1 MPLRKYMERRIN
13 MTDTS
18 TNGGRKRNWLRFAA
32 RVLIL
37 CWVGFWGFFIVASI
51 LSEPFQT
58 TAFVPIA
65 IYLLF
70 FVIPV
75 FIAWRWERIGGV
87 LLLLIGH
94 AVFVVYPM
102 VMKVSLFTVLMVY
115 LTMAFPPLIAGLLFF
130 ISRRKS
136 NKKRV

>member
-1 MPLRKYMERRIN
+1 MTDISSRDDRRI
-13 MTDTS
+13 
-18 TNGGRKRNWLRFAA
+18 KRLRFVA
-32 RVLIL
+32 RILIL
-37 CWVGFWGFFIVASI
+37 LWVGFWGFFLVASI

-58 TAFVPIA
+58 TAFVPIG

-75 FIAWRWERIGGV
+75 FIAWRWERIGGI
-87 LLLLIGH
+87 LFLLIGH

-102 VMKVSLFTVLMVY
+102 VMKVSLSTILMIY

-130 ISRRKS
+130 IYWRKS
-136 NKKRV
+136 IKMRA

>member
-1 MPLRKYMERRIN
+1 
-13 MTDTS
+13 MTDVS
-18 TNGGRKRNWLRFAA
+18 SRDSRKIKWIRFSA

-37 CWVGFWGFFIVASI
+37 CWVGFWGFFLVATL

-75 FIAWRWERIGGV
+75 FIAWRWERIGGI
-87 LLLLIGH
+87 LFLLIGH
-94 AVFVVYPM
+94 AVFVVYPL
-102 VMKVSLFTVLMVY
+102 VMSVPLITVFFVY
-115 LTMAFPPLIAGLLFF
+115 LTMALPPLIAGLLFF

-136 NKKRV
+136 IKK